1 MITVDQERMKE
12 YIGMGFD
19 KEEAFKMCK
28 EEADALNKE
37 EAKAAKAAAKEPEP
51 TPGENNDTNNEGDNT
66 QFIKKDEVNNIV
78 KDTIKGLKD
87 DEEFKNFLAG
97 GDAQKEEPKTMDSVV
112 ANAVEKMRTGKYNNR
127 VAVLLPL
134 SL

>member
-51 TPGENNDTNNEGDNT
+51 TPGENNDNNDEADNT

-97 GDAQKEEPKTMDSVV
+97 GDAPKEEPKTMDSVV
-112 ANAVEKMRTGKYNNR
+112 ANAVEKMRTGK
-127 VAVLLPL
+127 
-134 SL
+134 

>member
-19 KEEAFKMCK
+19 KEEAFRMCK
-28 EEADALNKE
+28 DEADALNKE

-51 TPGENNDTNNEGDNT
+51 TPGENNDNNYECDKT
-66 QFIKKDEVNNIV
+66 EFIKKDEVNNIV

-87 DEEFKNFLAG
+87 DEEFKNFLSG
-97 GDAQKEEPKTMDSVV
+97 GDGAKEEVKTMDSVV
-112 ANAVEKMRTGKYNNR
+112 ANAVEKMRTGK
-127 VAVLLPL
+127 
-134 SL
+134 

>member
-19 KEEAFKMCK
+19 KEEAFRMCK

-51 TPGENNDTNNEGDNT
+51 TPDNSTPDNDDGDNT

-97 GDAQKEEPKTMDSVV
+97 GDGTKEEPKTMDSVV
-112 ANAVEKMRTGKYNNR
+112 TRAVEKMRTGK
-127 VAVLLPL
+127 
-134 SL
+134 

>member
-19 KEEAFKMCK
+19 KEEAFRMCK

-37 EAKAAKAAAKEPEP
+37 EAKAAKAAAKEPEI
-51 TPGENNDTNNEGDNT
+51 TPGENNDNNDEGNKT
-66 QFIKKDEVNNIV
+66 EFIKKDEVNNIV

-87 DEEFKNFLAG
+87 DEEFKNFLTG
-97 GDAQKEEPKTMDSVV
+97 GEGTKEEVKTMDSVV
-112 ANAVEKMRTGKYNNR
+112 AKAVEKMRTGK
-127 VAVLLPL
+127 
-134 SL
+134 

>member
-28 EEADALNKE
+28 DEADALNKE

-51 TPGENNDTNNEGDNT
+51 TPGEINDNNDEGNNTE
-66 QFIKKDEVNNIV
+66 FIKKDEVNNIV

-97 GDAQKEEPKTMDSVV
+97 GDGTKEEPKTMDSVV
-112 ANAVEKMRTGKYNNR
+112 TRAVEKMRTGK
-127 VAVLLPL
+127 
-134 SL
+134 

>member
-51 TPGENNDTNNEGDNT
+51 TPGENNDNNGEGET

-97 GDAQKEEPKTMDSVV
+97 VDAPKEEPKTMDSVV
-112 ANAVEKMRTGKYNNR
+112 ANAVEKMRTGK
-127 VAVLLPL
+127 
-134 SL
+134 

>member
-1 MITVDQERMKE
+1 MITVDQDRME
-12 YIGMGFD
+12 NYIKMGFD

-51 TPGENNDTNNEGDNT
+51 TPGENNDTNNECDNT

-97 GDAQKEEPKTMDSVV
+97 GDAPKEEPKTMDSVV
-112 ANAVEKMRTGKYNNR
+112 ANAVEKMRTGK
-127 VAVLLPL
+127 
-134 SL
+134 

>member
-19 KEEAFKMCK
+19 KEVAFKMCK

-51 TPGENNDTNNEGDNT
+51 TPGENNDTNNEGET

-97 GDAQKEEPKTMDSVV
+97 GDGTKEEPKTMDSVV
-112 ANAVEKMRTGKYNNR
+112 TRAVEKMRTGK
-127 VAVLLPL
+127 
-134 SL
+134 

>member
-19 KEEAFKMCK
+19 KEEAFRMCK
-28 EEADALNKE
+28 DEADALNKE

-51 TPGENNDTNNEGDNT
+51 TPDNNTPDNDDGDST

-97 GDAQKEEPKTMDSVV
+97 GDGTKEEPKTMDSVV
-112 ANAVEKMRTGKYNNR
+112 TRAVEKMRTGK
-127 VAVLLPL
+127 
-134 SL
+134 

>member
-19 KEEAFKMCK
+19 KEEAFRMCK

-51 TPGENNDTNNEGDNT
+51 TPGENNDNNDEGDKT
-66 QFIKKDEVNNIV
+66 EFIKKDEVNGIV

-87 DEEFKNFLAG
+87 DEEFKNFLKG
-97 GDAQKEEPKTMDSVV
+97 SEGDTPPERSMDSVV
-112 ANAVEKMRTGKYNNR
+112 EAAVQKMRTGK
-127 VAVLLPL
+127 
-134 SL
+134 

>member
-1 MITVDQERMKE
+1 MITVDQERMKA

-37 EAKAAKAAAKEPEP
+37 EAKAAKAAAKDSEP
-51 TPGENNDTNNEGDNT
+51 TPGENNDTNDEGDNT

-97 GDAQKEEPKTMDSVV
+97 GDGTKEEPKTMDSVV
-112 ANAVEKMRTGKYNNR
+112 TRAVEKMRTGK
-127 VAVLLPL
+127 
-134 SL
+134 

>member
-51 TPGENNDTNNEGDNT
+51 APGENNDNNDEGNNT

-97 GDAQKEEPKTMDSVV
+97 GDGAKEEPKTMDSVV
-112 ANAVEKMRTGKYNNR
+112 TRAVEKMRTGK
-127 VAVLLPL
+127 
-134 SL
+134 

>member
-28 EEADALNKE
+28 DEADALNKE
-37 EAKAAKAAAKEPEP
+37 EAKAAKAAAKEVEP
-51 TPGENNDTNNEGDNT
+51 TPGENNDTNDEGDNT

-87 DEEFKNFLAG
+87 DEEFKKFLAG
-97 GDAQKEEPKTMDSVV
+97 GDAPKEEPKTMDSVV
-112 ANAVEKMRTGKYNNR
+112 IKAVEKMRTGK
-127 VAVLLPL
+127 
-134 SL
+134 

>member
-19 KEEAFKMCK
+19 KEEAFRMCK

-51 TPGENNDTNNEGDNT
+51 TPGENNDTNNEGDT

-97 GDAQKEEPKTMDSVV
+97 GDAPKDEPKTMDSVV
-112 ANAVEKMRTGKYNNR
+112 ANAVEKMRTGK
-127 VAVLLPL
+127 
-134 SL
+134 

>member
-19 KEEAFKMCK
+19 KEEAFRMCK

-37 EAKAAKAAAKEPEP
+37 EAKAAKAAAKEPEANP
-51 TPGENNDTNNEGDNT
+51 DNNTPDNDEGET

-97 GDAQKEEPKTMDSVV
+97 GDAPKEEPKTMDSVV
-112 ANAVEKMRTGKYNNR
+112 ANAVEKMRTGK
-127 VAVLLPL
+127 
-134 SL
+134 

>member
-19 KEEAFKMCK
+19 KEEAFRMCK
-28 EEADALNKE
+28 DEADALNKE

-51 TPGENNDTNNEGDNT
+51 TPGENKDNNDEGDKT
-66 QFIKKDEVNNIV
+66 EFIKKDEVNNIV

-87 DEEFKNFLAG
+87 DEEFKNFLSG
-97 GDAQKEEPKTMDSVV
+97 GDGAKEEPKTMDSVV
-112 ANAVEKMRTGKYNNR
+112 AKAVEKMRTGK
-127 VAVLLPL
+127 
-134 SL
+134 

>member
-19 KEEAFKMCK
+19 KEEAFRMCK
-28 EEADALNKE
+28 DEADALNKE

-51 TPGENNDTNNEGDNT
+51 TPGENNDNNDEGDKT
-66 QFIKKDEVNNIV
+66 EFIKKDEVNNIV

-87 DEEFKNFLAG
+87 DEEFKNFLSG
-97 GDAQKEEPKTMDSVV
+97 GDGAKEEVKTMDSVV
-112 ANAVEKMRTGKYNNR
+112 AKAVEKMRTGK
-127 VAVLLPL
+127 
-134 SL
+134 

>member
-1 MITVDQERMKE
+1 MITVDQDRMKE

-19 KEEAFKMCK
+19 KEEAFRMCK

-37 EAKAAKAAAKEPEP
+37 EAKAAKAAAKEP
-51 TPGENNDTNNEGDNT
+51 TPGENNDNNGENNDNNDEGNKT
-66 QFIKKDEVNNIV
+66 EFIKKDEVNSIV

-97 GDAQKEEPKTMDSVV
+97 GDAPKEEPKTMDSVV
-112 ANAVEKMRTGKYNNR
+112 ANAVEKMRTGK
-127 VAVLLPL
+127 
-134 SL
+134 

>member
-12 YIGMGFD
+12 YIAMGFD
-19 KEEAFKMCK
+19 KEEAFKICK

-51 TPGENNDTNNEGDNT
+51 TPGENNDNNDEGNNT
-66 QFIKKDEVNNIV
+66 EFIKKDEVNNIV
-78 KDTIKGLKD
+78 KDTIKDLKD

-97 GDAQKEEPKTMDSVV
+97 SDGPKEEPKTMDSVV
-112 ANAVEKMRTGKYNNR
+112 TRAVEKMRTGK
-127 VAVLLPL
+127 
-134 SL
+134 

>member
-51 TPGENNDTNNEGDNT
+51 TPGNDDGNNDEGDKT
-66 QFIKKDEVNNIV
+66 EFIKKDEVNNIV

-97 GDAQKEEPKTMDSVV
+97 GDGNKEEPKTMDSVV
-112 ANAVEKMRTGKYNNR
+112 TRAVEKMRTGK
-127 VAVLLPL
+127 
-134 SL
+134 